1 MSKETL
7 QSIQTELIEEV
18 QKKVRAGALNFAYIK
33 YGHSAKTLSLILNG
47 HLTRH
52 FAEVLTRAEVR
63 ISELEQGDNPWEI
76 ILDEPTATA
85 ANVCQQLPTF
95 IWSHY
100 PNAIGTKINV
110 FRNLKAFRSHRPA
123 RSIKI

>member
-18 QKKVRAGALNFAYIK
+18 QKQVRAEALNFAYIR
-33 YGHSAKTLSLILNG
+33 YGHSTKTLSLILNG

-63 ISELEQGDNPWEI
+63 IGELEQGDNPWEI

-85 ANVCQQLPTF
+85 ANVCQQLQTF

-100 PNAIGTKINV
+100 PSAIGTKINV
-110 FRNLKAFRSHRPA
+110 FRSLKAFRSHRPA
-123 RSIKI
+123 SSIKI